1 MRLVLVLANL
11 PLLSTSV
18 VASDAENIGHTPT
31 GRPPATV
38 SSTSEPD
45 EVFVEAVIV
54 GAGWAGISAAIDL
67 QNSGYSSLLILEA
80 NDYVGGRS
88 KSMNSDG
95 TLNTPPAELPS
106 NNVPIEMGS
115 EWLYQS
121 GSTDVSQYSY
131 LRDGGYLS
139 KVNTNRYSNE
149 SLALGRCCANLLT
162 SFYWQTGSSP
172 GQSQL
177 LNNTEVKSLERNTW
191 RSYNSFKST
200 CSSSHEQ
207 CKQAYFNSRSLS
219 SLERQYLNLVI
230 DSCGGMDT
238 SARIDEL
245 PANKTFTPDYYIYNT
260 GYMSPQGVGFGNTA
274 AAVAE
279 QLKDKIRLNSKVV
292 EINTST
298 IPRKVIV
305 TYEVAN
311 SGSQVRVIANS
322 VAVTVSLNVLKANNI
337 NFVPQLPSWK
347 QNLIN
352 GMGMGVLNKCVFV
365 WDDGAVAQ
373 LFPKKLF
380 WIELISNQ
388 DSTSG
393 RWTTFLNPSAQK
405 GKPTLVGWVAGED
418 AMRMEDQTDDEV
430 KAEMMSNLKL
440 MFPDIPEPD
449 RVVITRWG
457 KEPNVLG
464 AYSHHVVGRDFRD
477 DSSALGN
484 PVGRIIFAGEATAGA
499 WYATTKGAWLT
510 GQRAAIEM
518 KQYLTADIVL
528 EASTSL
534 ATVAANYT
542 MPMVAVSI
550 LYFWRARRPRVGV
563 IGGAQN
569 VDLTGCEL
577 RATQHYRTS
586 P

>member
-11 PLLSTSV
+11 PLLSV
-18 VASDAENIGHTPT
+18 VASEANT

-67 QNSGYSSLLILEA
+67 QNSGHSSLLILEA

-88 KSMNSDG
+88 KSKNSDG
-95 TLNTPPAELPS
+95 TINAPPAELPS

-115 EWLYQS
+115 EWLYETER
-121 GSTDVSQYSY
+121 GSQYTY
-131 LRDGGYLS
+131 LKRRGYLS
-139 KVNTNRYSNE
+139 KVNTDPYSNE
-149 SLALGRCCANLLT
+149 TLALGKCGVNSLT

-177 LNNTEVKSLERNTW
+177 LNNTEVKSLESDTW
-191 RSYNSFKST
+191 QSYNSFKSS

-207 CKQAYFNSRSLS
+207 CKQAYFNSRNLS
-219 SLERQYLNLVI
+219 SLQRQYLNLII

-245 PANKTFTPDYYIYNT
+245 PANKTFTPDYEIENYWYT

-292 EINTST
+292 GINTYT
-298 IPRKVIV
+298 VPGKVIV
-305 TYEVAN
+305 TYEVAS

-322 VAVTVSLNVLKANNI
+322 VVVTVSLNVLKSSNI

-347 QNLIN
+347 RNLIN
-352 GMGMGVLNKCVFV
+352 GMGMGVMNKCVLV
-365 WDDGAVAQ
+365 WDDESVSH
-373 LFPKKLF
+373 LFPSKK

-388 DSTSG
+388 DATSG

-405 GKPTLVGWVAGED
+405 GKPTLVGWVSGED

-464 AYSHHVVGRDFRD
+464 AYSHHVVGRDFLD

-484 PVGRIIFAGEATAGA
+484 PVGRIIFAGEATAGP
-499 WYATTKGAWLT
+499 WLGTTVGAWLT

-518 KQYLTADIVL
+518 KQYLTADFVM
-528 EASTSL
+528 EASSSL
-534 ATVAANYT
+534 ATADANYI
-542 MPMVAVSI
+542 MPMVAVLI
-550 LYFWRARRPRVGV
+550 LYFWRAL
-563 IGGAQN
+563 I
-569 VDLTGCEL
+569 
-577 RATQHYRTS
+577 
-586 P
+586 